1 MNKECFLS
9 VIIRHRFAKHVFAA
23 SVISLVAACGGGS
36 TDTAST
42 PPPVLP
48 TVSIKQIFDA
58 TVDMAGS
65 QPAAMQGMSVG
76 LQTDD
81 GQTWLRGVG
90 FKDNAKKLPT
100 DPQSQYRIGS
110 LTKSFTSTAV
120 LQLVDQGFITL
131 DKTVLEILP
140 EMAKVVPNAS
150 AITLRNLLEMRSGL
164 TDYLCQESLNYPGLG
179 ASVFDEWF
187 ESISYGVDPS
197 YTPAQLVQASV
208 QQKYMCGTQTP
219 QPPRDVFDYANV
231 NYVLAAMMAE
241 KASCSSS
248 KGCQKIESL
257 INDGIIKKLGMT
269 RTTFVTDSKFST
281 SNFAQASASGVDV
294 TFIGPKVPW
303 AAGAIISVP
312 EEELLWGRELAL
324 NSSKLLSDSSHQLRK
339 SVKPG
344 GLMGNI
350 PTSYGM
356 GTYNLVSSGTGTTD
370 LFGHSGA
377 IATWTTSVFY
387 SPSLKMGFSINMT
400 NSGSTA
406 SWFPTYGAGSAYGG
420 VLKSKFN
427 PQTMLWS
434 LERNIRLAVENS
446 GTCSTLGPAVGNGA
460 GGNCSGDSVRTSAL
474 NVAGGAL
481 VINPSGKTFNQ
492 ANIITTTNANSWTG
506 FDATIQNSPVDRP
519 SLSFFGN
526 SLTGV
531 TIGDSGKV
539 TLPNPSVVE
548 STGLGSAGFTLTGNA
563 SELTLGGTVLS
574 MGANTVAVQVMNS
587 AVASKVNVSSTA
599 NIQGDIVLSGDV
611 TVQIDGKVDGK
622 VVINGTKVKLL
633 GSGKITGCIQYAT
646 GATLAAGSMTTSL
659 ACPDGQ
665 VKAIA
670 DKPSRKFSPQLWFY

>member
-1 MNKECFLS
+1 MNKEYFLS
-9 VIIRHRFAKHVFAA
+9 GIIHRRFAKHFLAA
-23 SVISLVAACGGGS
+23 SVITLVAACGGGS
-36 TDTAST
+36 SDTSST
-42 PPPVLP
+42 PQPILP
-48 TVSIKQIFDA
+48 TGSIKQIFDA

-90 FKDNAKKLPT
+90 FKDNAKQIPT

-110 LTKSFTSTAV
+110 VTKSFTSTAI
-120 LQLVDQGFITL
+120 LQLVDQGYITL
-131 DKTVLEILP
+131 DNTVSEILP
-140 EMAKVVPNAS
+140 DMAEVVPNAS
-150 AITLRNLLEMRSGL
+150 AITLKNLLEMRSGL
-164 TDYLCQESLNYPGLG
+164 TDYLCQESLNSPGLSVG
-179 ASVFDEWF
+179 DEWIASVGSGEDA
-187 ESISYGVDPS
+187 S

-208 QQKYMCGTQTP
+208 QQKYMCGLQTP
-219 QPPRDVFDYANV
+219 QLPRGVFDYANV

-281 SNFAQASASGVDV
+281 SNFAQASMSGVDV

-344 GLMGNI
+344 GLMGYI
-350 PTSYGM
+350 PTSYGL

-406 SWFPTYGAGSAYGG
+406 SWFPTYGLGSAYSG
-420 VLKSKFN
+420 VLKSMFN
-427 PQTMLWS
+427 PQAMLWS

-446 GTCSTLGPAVGNGA
+446 GTCSTLGPSVGNGA

-474 NVAGGAL
+474 NVSGGAL
-481 VINPSGKTFNQ
+481 VINPSGKIFNQ
-492 ANIITTTNANSWTG
+492 ANIITTTNSNSFTG
-506 FDATIQNSPVDRP
+506 FDASIQNSPVDRP

-548 STGLGSAGFTLTGNA
+548 STGLGSAGFTLTGTA
-563 SELTLGGTVLS
+563 SELILGGHVLS
-574 MGANTVAVQVMNS
+574 MGANTIAVQVLNS
-587 AVASKVNVSSTA
+587 AVSSKVNVSSTA
-599 NIQGDIVLSGDV
+599 NIQGDMVLSGDV
-611 TVQIDGKVDGK
+611 TVQIDGNVDGK

-646 GATLAAGSMTTSL
+646 GATLAAGSMTTAL
-659 ACPDGQ
+659 TCPDGQ
-665 VKAIA
+665 VEAKAV
-670 DKPSRKFSPQLWFY
+670 KPSGKISPQTWLY